1 MSYKRCLIAYI
12 RSKKSFDLI
21 AHAQGSQGSSDDW
34 RLQITKYK
42 TRITKYKSP
51 THREA
56 RDLLRIGNYK
66 LQNTKYKIQNTHY
79 KLQIAH
85 REARDPLRIATG
97 RVLRKRRRRS
107 TGEGRRPTRART
119 TTIRWASCSST
130 ILSWHLSVVPGLPQ
144 WDGSWWRKVCS
155 RKGCGE
161 LKTAILSS
169 WRKKKHCTFPG
180 SRARSVFKLGG
191 EDCGPRERLLGAPP
205 LHRGHPDAAIS
216 LAWSSSWSWLWPP
229 CWYMVLRLHG
239 LRACYRYM

>member
-1 MSYKRCLIAYI
+1 MPDCLQTYQERPWIDRPCTGKPGI
-12 RSKKSFDLI
+12 F
-21 AHAQGSQGSSDDW
+21 W
-34 RLQITKYK
+34 RLNTKYK
-42 TRITKYKSP
+42 TRITMYKSP
-51 THREA
+51 TGKPGILWGLQRAECWGNRGGRALA
-56 RDLLRIGNYK
+56 RRGDRLELGQQQY
-66 LQNTKYKIQNTHY
+66 
-79 KLQIAH
+79 
-85 REARDPLRIATG
+85 
-97 RVLRKRRRRS
+97 
-107 TGEGRRPTRART
+107 GELPALPP
-119 TTIRWASCSST
+119 SCLT
-130 ILSWHLSVVPGLPQ
+130 LVCLPGLPQ

-169 WRKKKHCTFPG
+169 WRKKHCTFPG

-216 LAWSSSWSWLWPP
+216 LTWSSSWSWLWSP